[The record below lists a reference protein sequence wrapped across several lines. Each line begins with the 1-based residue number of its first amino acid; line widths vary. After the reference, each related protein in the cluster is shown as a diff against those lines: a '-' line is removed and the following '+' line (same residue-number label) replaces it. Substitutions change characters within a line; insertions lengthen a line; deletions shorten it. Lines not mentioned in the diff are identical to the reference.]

1 MGVCTDPNNVAL
13 VMEYVEGKGLDRI
26 LHDAKVPLSQTQQL
40 RIAKDIAKGTIPPSA
55 TRLLVVP
62 MFSCVVRRRPL
73 PLQSSPRACQV

>member
-40 RIAKDIAKGTIPPSA
+40 RIAKDIAKGTSPPLCAPALMLEKS
-55 TRLLVVP
+55 RG
-62 MFSCVVRRRPL
+62 
-73 PLQSSPRACQV
+73 

>member
-40 RIAKDIAKGTIPPSA
+40 RIAKDIAKGTSPPPPLR
-55 TRLLVVP
+55 TRAYARESLVVERDGSLG
-62 MFSCVVRRRPL
+62 FS
-73 PLQSSPRACQV
+73 

>member
-40 RIAKDIAKGTIPPSA
+40 RIAKDIAKGTLPPSA
-55 TRLLVVP
+55 MRACWLCRC
-62 MFSCVVRRRPL
+62 FRGA
-73 PLQSSPRACQV
+73 SSPRACQV